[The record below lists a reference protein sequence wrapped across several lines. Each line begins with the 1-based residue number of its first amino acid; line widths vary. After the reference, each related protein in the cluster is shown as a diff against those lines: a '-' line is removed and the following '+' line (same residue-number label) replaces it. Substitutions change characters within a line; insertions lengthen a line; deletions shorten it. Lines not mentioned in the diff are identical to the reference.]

1 VTVNTTADQIDPAGS
16 TTVSLRDALA
26 KAAAD
31 TTDSSFTINFSS
43 SVFATAKT
51 INLSKGTLSL
61 NASTSQSFDE
71 NLTITG
77 PAAGVTINAG
87 GHSGVFDLEQISDI
101 TLSNLTIAG
110 SSGIGL
116 QDIPPDNG
124 GNLTLTNVDITGS
137 KGAGVYLNDH
147 ADLNDFLT
155 ATDCSITG
163 NTGDGI
169 DAPATTIVN
178 STVATNAWGINM
190 GTGGAQGYGSF
201 ADLTGDTVSGN
212 KLGGVIADDIT
223 ATNSTISG
231 NLGYG
236 IQFNDFVTPSSVTST
251 ADGTLINLTIAN
263 NKGGINASKIPA
275 TQGFGEDLPG
285 PFFSIGN
292 SIVAGNTTS
301 STPTDV
307 AGAVIS
313 RGHNLIGVA
322 SGKNAQ
328 GLLGGWVSSDIVGSA
343 SSPKNPQLSALGNYG
358 GLTNTMLPAAN
369 SLVVDAGSNS
379 LIPSGITTD
388 QRGDARIF
396 GASVDIGAVEVRYCT
411 ITGTVFNDLNKNG
424 TQNSGEAGLANQT
437 VFLDLN
443 DNGKLDSGEPEA
455 ITNSS
460 GVYTFTKIP
469 AATYHVDWL
478 PVVGFSAI
486 SPSSGSRVAIVATG
500 QTLTGQNFALNVKTK
515 RTGTTIGT
523 AGSYGNSGNTIA
535 KATDGNLST
544 FFDGP
549 TANGDWVGLDLGS
562 AKTIS
567 QIAFAPRSGY
577 TSRMDGGKFQ
587 ISTSANFTTG
597 VTTLYT
603 ISSAPTAG
611 SLTILNLASTVTA
624 RYVRYLGPNGGY
636 GDIAEFQ
643 VFG

>member
-263 NKGGINASKIPA
+263 NKGGINASCRRGYF
-275 TQGFGEDLPG
+275 QG
-285 PFFSIGN
+285 
-292 SIVAGNTTS
+292 A
-301 STPTDV
+301 
-307 AGAVIS
+307 
-313 RGHNLIGVA
+313 
-322 SGKNAQ
+322 
-328 GLLGGWVSSDIVGSA
+328 
-343 SSPKNPQLSALGNYG
+343 
-358 GLTNTMLPAAN
+358 
-369 SLVVDAGSNS
+369 
-379 LIPSGITTD
+379 
-388 QRGDARIF
+388 
-396 GASVDIGAVEVRYCT
+396 
-411 ITGTVFNDLNKNG
+411 
-424 TQNSGEAGLANQT
+424 
-437 VFLDLN
+437 
-443 DNGKLDSGEPEA
+443 
-455 ITNSS
+455 
-460 GVYTFTKIP
+460 
-469 AATYHVDWL
+469 
-478 PVVGFSAI
+478 
-486 SPSSGSRVAIVATG
+486 
-500 QTLTGQNFALNVKTK
+500 
-515 RTGTTIGT
+515 
-523 AGSYGNSGNTIA
+523 
-535 KATDGNLST
+535 
-544 FFDGP
+544 
-549 TANGDWVGLDLGS
+549 
-562 AKTIS
+562 
-567 QIAFAPRSGY
+567 
-577 TSRMDGGKFQ
+577 
-587 ISTSANFTTG
+587 
-597 VTTLYT
+597 
-603 ISSAPTAG
+603 
-611 SLTILNLASTVTA
+611 
-624 RYVRYLGPNGGY
+624 
-636 GDIAEFQ
+636 
-643 VFG
+643 